1 MYHDKLPLLT
11 KGPFALFY
19 GGEELFAELSDKSP
33 GRGVPVH
40 IFGSAVFQVFLYM
53 IICVRSR
60 NKKIYFQNLRRS
72 LVENVVNMYGI
83 MAIIMISIISSAYI
97 LLHHLSIETYKT
109 KIKTSNLIPKEVII
123 LYFLTLLCVVLPFM
137 KSYALR

>member
-1 MYHDKLPLLT
+1 MYHHKLPLLT

-53 IICVRSR
+53 IICLRSR

-72 LVENVVNMYGI
+72 LVENVVNMYGFI
-83 MAIIMISIISSAYI
+83 VIIIISIISSAYI
-97 LLHHLSIETYKT
+97 LLHHLSIEKN
-109 KIKTSNLIPKEVII
+109 KAKEKNSELIPKEVII
-123 LYFLTLLCVVLPFM
+123 LYLLTSFCVVLPFI